1 MSEIL
6 KNVSITQK
14 ANVYFDGAVTSRSLE
29 LADGR
34 TLTLGF
40 MQAGSYTFNT
50 QAPELMTAIAGE
62 AEVRLAGCE
71 EPFVVREGQHF
82 ESRRIQVFKSLC
94 RLVALITVAN
104 FYNRNSCDCGRTVC
118 LKIL

>member
-6 KNVSITQK
+6 KNVSITRK

-50 QAPELMTAIAGE
+50 QAPEFMTAIAGE

-71 EPFVVREGQHF
+71 EPIVVSAGMHF
-82 ESRRIQVFKSLC
+82 E
-94 RLVALITVAN
+94 VAAN
-104 FYNRNSCDCGRTVC
+104 SSFQISVSAGGFDYSCEF
-118 LKIL
+118 LQSA

>member
-6 KNVSITQK
+6 KNVSITRK

-50 QAPELMTAIAGE
+50 QAPELMTAIA
-62 AEVRLAGCE
+62 A
-71 EPFVVREGQHF
+71 
-82 ESRRIQVFKSLC
+82 SRGTISRS
-94 RLVALITVAN
+94 
-104 FYNRNSCDCGRTVC
+104 
-118 LKIL
+118 

>member
-14 ANVYFDGAVTSRSLE
+14 ANVYFDGGVTSRSLE

-34 TLTLGF
+34 KLTLGF
-40 MQAGSYTFNT
+40 MQAGSYAFNT

-62 AEVRLAGCE
+62 AEVQLAGHAQPIMVRAGMSFEVAADSSFQIKVPAGGFDYSCE
-71 EPFVVREGQHF
+71 FL
-82 ESRRIQVFKSLC
+82 KS
-94 RLVALITVAN
+94 
-104 FYNRNSCDCGRTVC
+104 S
-118 LKIL
+118 

>member
-6 KNVSITQK
+6 ENVSITQQ

-34 TLTLGF
+34 KLTLGF
-40 MQAGSYTFNT
+40 MQAGCYTFNT

-62 AEVRLAGCE
+62 AEVRLAGHAQ
-71 EPFVVREGQHF
+71 PIMVRAGMSF
-82 ESRRIQVFKSLC
+82 E
-94 RLVALITVAN
+94 VAGDSSFQITVLAGG
-104 FYNRNSCDCGRTVC
+104 FDYSCEF
-118 LKIL
+118 LQPS

>member
-34 TLTLGF
+34 KLTLGF
-40 MQAGSYTFNT
+40 MQAGSYSFNT
-50 QAPELMTAIAGE
+50 NAPELMTAIAGE
-62 AEVRLAGCE
+62 AEVRLAGHDQ
-71 EPFVVREGQHF
+71 PIVVRAGMCF
-82 ESRRIQVFKSLC
+82 E
-94 RLVALITVAN
+94 VAADSSFQIAVSAGG
-104 FYNRNSCDCGRTVC
+104 FDYSCEF
-118 LKIL
+118 LQSA

>member
-62 AEVRLAGCE
+62 AEVRLAGRE
-71 EPFVVREGQHF
+71 EPILVRTGMRF
-82 ESRRIQVFKSLC
+82 E
-94 RLVALITVAN
+94 VAG
-104 FYNRNSCDCGRTVC
+104 NSSFQISVSAGGFDYRCEF
-118 LKIL
+118 LQSA

>member
-34 TLTLGF
+34 KLTLGF

-62 AEVRLAGCE
+62 AEVRLAGHKQ
-71 EPFVVREGQHF
+71 PITVRAGMHF
-82 ESRRIQVFKSLC
+82 E
-94 RLVALITVAN
+94 VAADSN
-104 FYNRNSCDCGRTVC
+104 FQISVPAGGFDYSCEF
-118 LKIL
+118 LESS